1 MTIDIQIMLTFYL
14 FMLICVATNN
24 DMTIQSFKSQISMVM
39 MSGVGWLLFKGVQ
52 FINSFI

>member
-14 FMLICVATNN
+14 FMLICVATNK
-24 DMTIQSFKSQISMVM
+24 DMSIREFKSQVLMVM

>member
-24 DMTIQSFKSQISMVM
+24 DMTIQSFKSQITMVM

-52 FINSFI
+52 LINSFI